1 MPGDK
6 RAQSDFALF
15 NLGFRPFFLGAAIY
29 SVIVVGAWT
38 AIFALNINL
47 PISGLSVFQWHA
59 HEMLFGY
66 TLAVIA
72 GFLLTAV
79 KNWTGMQTLHGPM
92 LAVLFGLW
100 LVARLLFLTGTSFM
114 QAAALF
120 DLLFVSVLIVSISY
134 PIIKTRNW
142 RQLGILSKLVLLAA
156 ANACFY
162 LGYFGMLEQ
171 GMYLGIYGGLYLVI
185 GLVLT
190 MGSRVIPF
198 FIERGVG
205 YPVTLSNPMWSTV
218 TGVILF
224 LIFFI
229 SELFLQNQMITAY
242 AAIGLFI
249 LYLVRLAGWH
259 TKGIWHKPLLWSLY
273 IAFGLITIGFL
284 LFALSVFTGLSK
296 YLAIHL
302 FAYGGIGLIT
312 MSMMARVS
320 IGHTGRNINE
330 PPRLLNY
337 IFIIFLLGVVARVFV
352 PMFDI
357 QNYPVW
363 VVVSQLLWILAFLL
377 FSFTFFSI
385 LTRKRVDGKYG

>member
-1 MPGDK
+1 MVKEDSSPCG
-6 RAQSDFALF
+6 FALF
-15 NLGFRPFFLGAAIY
+15 NLGFRPFFMGAAIY
-29 SVIVVGAWT
+29 SVIVVSVWT
-38 AIFALNINL
+38 AIFAFNIAL
-47 PISGLSVFQWHA
+47 PISGISVFQWHA
-59 HEMLFGY
+59 HEMIFGY

-79 KNWTGMQTLHGPM
+79 KNWTGIQTIHGPM
-92 LAVLFGLW
+92 LATVFALW
-100 LVARLLFLTGTSFM
+100 LAARLIFLTGTQFVY
-114 QAAALF
+114 AAALF
-120 DLLFVSVLIVSISY
+120 DLLFVSVLIISISY

-142 RQLGILSKLVLLAA
+142 RQLGILLKLLLLAV
-156 ANACFY
+156 ANTCFY

-171 GMYLGIYGGLYLVI
+171 GVYLGIYGGLYLVI
-185 GLVLT
+185 GLVLI

-205 YPVTLSNPMWSTV
+205 YSVKLSNPMWSTV
-218 TGVILF
+218 TGVIMF

-229 SELFLQNQMITAY
+229 SELFLHNQMITGY

-249 LYLVRLAGWH
+249 LYSVRLAGWH
-259 TKGIWHKPLLWSLY
+259 TKGIWSKSLLWSLY

-296 YLAIHL
+296 YLAIHM

-320 IGHTGRNINE
+320 IGHTGRDING

-337 IFIIFLLGVVARVFV
+337 IFIIFLLGVVARVIMPIV
-352 PMFDI
+352 NI
-357 QNYPVW
+357 QNNYIW
-363 VVVSQLLWILAFLL
+363 VVISQLFWILAFLL
-377 FSFTFFSI
+377 FSITFFKI
-385 LTRKRVDGKYG
+385 LTVKRVDGKFG